1 MAFEIA
7 ENALGGGGHGG
18 GHHGGGHHGGG
29 HGGGGGGHHGHHGH
43 HGGGYWGGGWD
54 WGYPW
59 YYDSYPTVYAEPIY
73 ITQEI
78 KPDCGSNPCL
88 SSNPEC
94 QAKCKA
100 AKPVAGLGGIAE
112 TMASIPPWVL
122 TIGAAVL
129 TLGALKHFWR

>member
-7 ENALGGGGHGG
+7 ENALGGGG

-29 HGGGGGGHHGHHGH
+29 HGGGGGGHHGH

-78 KPDCGSNPCL
+78 QPDCGSDPCL
-88 SSNPEC
+88 SSNTAC

-100 AKPVAGLGGIAE
+100 AKPVAGLGGMAE
-112 TMASIPPWVL
+112 TLASIPSWML
-122 TIGAAVL
+122 ALGAAAL
-129 TLGALKHFWR
+129 TFGALKYFWR